1 MFQSF
6 NFLLNISN
14 INVTFSKAEVLKA
27 IDYKDTYLTASTN
40 PVSLSK
46 AVNTL
51 PKEPYPISSTI

>member
-6 NFLLNISN
+6 NFLLNVN
-14 INVTFSKAEVLKA
+14 CINVTFSKAEVLKA
-27 IDYKDTYLTASTN
+27 IDYNETYLTASTN
-40 PVSLSK
+40 PVSLSN